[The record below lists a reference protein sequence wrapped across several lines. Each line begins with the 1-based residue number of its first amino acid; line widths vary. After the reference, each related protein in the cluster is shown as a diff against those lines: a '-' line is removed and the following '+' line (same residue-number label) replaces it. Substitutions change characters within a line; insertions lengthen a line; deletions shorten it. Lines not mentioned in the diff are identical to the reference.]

1 MRLFYYQSSHIC
13 HDLYENYNF
22 FCIIHVHMY
31 MYNTKKIIIFITH
44 KMAITR
50 KIHFQINFD
59 YKVMTNYKIMSYC
72 YMH

>member
-1 MRLFYYQSSHIC
+1 MISLHTSVRTYVRYK
-13 HDLYENYNF
+13 Y
-22 FCIIHVHMY
+22 V

-59 YKVMTNYKIMSYC
+59 YKVMTNYKIMNYC